1 MLISWPGKKNDNL
14 IRCRL
19 ECPKLHQILNFKAH
33 YGEIRQI
40 YIRMQC
46 LNIVYQQQHK
56 SRDSN
61 AFLPVRSSLFY
72 EKENSIRK
80 KNCEKSFLSPN
91 ITNNNKCI
99 PICSIKREHKLNIS
113 NLSRPFCASFDTNF
127 VKTKLFSLS
136 ILLSKIT
143 KISKIN
149 EIWDTLVS
157 VLVLV
162 ATRR

>member
-19 ECPKLHQILNFKAH
+19 ECPKLHKILNFKAH

-61 AFLPVRSSLFY
+61 AFLPVRSSLSMKKKIEL
-72 EKENSIRK
+72 EKKIV
-80 KNCEKSFLSPN
+80 KNHF
-91 ITNNNKCI
+91 
-99 PICSIKREHKLNIS
+99 
-113 NLSRPFCASFDTNF
+113 
-127 VKTKLFSLS
+127 
-136 ILLSKIT
+136 
-143 KISKIN
+143 
-149 EIWDTLVS
+149 
-157 VLVLV
+157 
-162 ATRR
+162 